1 MLPPRSKLFVPGN
14 RADLMAKAAAG
25 DADAVSFDLEDAVPA
40 AEKAAARDQVL
51 SYLAQ
56 ARPRQQVWIR
66 VNSRD
71 SGLIVD
77 DILAVAKTSVDVIN
91 VPKAESARDIH
102 LVEDLLDHLE
112 KGVERATPTAIVA
125 TIETARGINH
135 AIEIASASPRLM
147 ALQLGTGDLRESA
160 GILPSTEHLRAVRT
174 LLSLAAAEVGIAAL
188 DSAYTDIANPAGFA
202 ESARDARAL
211 GFRGK
216 SCIHPSQV
224 EDANR
229 IFSPSETEIA
239 EARQIVEEYDSAVA
253 RGIGAIRVRGR
264 LVDGPIAETARRI
277 LELTQ

>member
-51 SYLAQ
+51 SFLTQ

-77 DILAVAKTSVDVIN
+77 DMLAVAKASVDVIN
-91 VPKAESARDIH
+91 VPKAESARDIY

-112 KGVERATPTAIVA
+112 KGVGRATPTAIVA
-125 TIETARGINH
+125 TIETARGLNH
-135 AIEIASASPRLM
+135 AVEIASASPRLM

-224 EDANR
+224 DDANR
-229 IFSPSETEIA
+229 IFSPSEDEIA

-277 LELTQ
+277 LELAQ